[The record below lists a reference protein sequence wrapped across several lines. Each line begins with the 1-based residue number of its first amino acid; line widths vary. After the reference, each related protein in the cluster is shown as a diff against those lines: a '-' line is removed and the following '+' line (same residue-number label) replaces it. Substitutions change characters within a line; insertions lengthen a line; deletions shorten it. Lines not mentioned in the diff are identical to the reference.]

1 MKEEQ
6 MDQDR
11 EEWLA
16 EKLAAYEK
24 WADEVDPADLK
35 PAPLESFAVIA
46 EWINQFDEINEAL
59 ARAVAEARSRGLTW
73 PQIGEL
79 LGVSGQEAQK
89 KYGTRVP
96 AQAPS

>member
-1 MKEEQ
+1 MKEEK

-35 PAPLESFAVIA
+35 PAPLESMGVIA
-46 EWINQFDEINEAL
+46 KWINQFDHVNEAL
-59 ARAVAEARSRGLTW
+59 ARAVADARSRGLTW
-73 PQIGEL
+73 AQIGEL
-79 LGVSGQEAQK
+79 LGVSEKEARQ

>member
-1 MKEEQ
+1 
-6 MDQDR
+6 MDQERD
-11 EEWLA
+11 EYLA

-35 PAPLESFAVIA
+35 PAPLESIA
-46 EWINQFDEINEAL
+46 GVAKWINQFDHVNEAL
-59 ARAVAEARSRGLTW
+59 ARAVADARSRGLTW
-73 PQIGEL
+73 SQIGEL
-79 LGVSGQEAQK
+79 LGVSGQDARE